1 MNDEEEFDYD
11 NLNENISRIRGEA
24 SNDPEYGFND
34 DWYTFM
40 SKMMLLTPQ
49 SQGIRIQNY
58 IIKKKGWRKIPSSM
72 DRGDVINK
80 SGEYFEI
87 KTSII
92 TSSNPYVNIVQI
104 RLWQK
109 IDGYYIFVIDA
120 TNNYETIQFI
130 LSKSDMINEVKLI
143 GGSAHGTYNANK
155 LNTNKEQAMHFM
167 WDYEDRVCERWL
179 KKYKHRYFP

>member
-1 MNDEEEFDYD
+1 MNVEEIDYD
-11 NLNENISRIRGEA
+11 HLNEAISKVRSEA
-24 SNDPEYGFND
+24 SNYPEYGFDD
-34 DWYTFM
+34 DWEAFM

-49 SQGIRIQNY
+49 SQGARIQNY
-58 IIKKKGWRKIPSSM
+58 IIKTKGWKKIPSSL
-72 DRGDVINK
+72 DRGDAINEY
-80 SGEYFEI
+80 GEYVEI

-120 TNNYETIQFI
+120 TNNYEAIQFI
-130 LSKSDMINEVKLI
+130 LSKSDMINEVKLTGI
-143 GGSAHGTYNANK
+143 FSHGTLNANK
-155 LNTNKEQAMHFM
+155 LNVNREHSIHFM
-167 WDYEDRVCERWL
+167 WDDEYEVCERWL